1 MDKINAVIT
10 GVGGYVPEDVLTNE
24 DISRMVD
31 TTDEWIMTRVGIKER
46 RILKGE
52 GVGLSYMGI
61 RAVKQ
66 LLEKTNLNPEEVE
79 VILTATTTPDHHF
92 PTTSSIIAYHTG
104 CKNAMTF
111 DMQGAC
117 AGFLYALETGANYI
131 RSGRYKKVV
140 VVSGDKMTSITDY
153 QDRSTCPLF
162 GDACGAVL
170 LEPTTEEFGI
180 LDTILRTDGVG
191 YPHLIMKSGGSA
203 YPPSHETVDNREHF
217 VYQDGRV
224 VFKYAVSYMAD
235 VAAEIAEKN
244 GLTHD
249 DIAWIVP
256 HQANLRIIDA
266 TAKRLGVDMDKVM
279 INIQKYG
286 NTSAGTIP
294 ICLWEWEN
302 QLKKGD
308 NLILAAFG
316 AGFTWGAVY
325 LKWGYDGKKHKSG
338 FVNIVGNPNVGKST
352 LMNRLVGERISIITS
367 KAQTTRHRIMG
378 IVNTDDMQIVYS
390 DTPGVLRPNYKLQES
405 MLNFSQSALGDADVL
420 LYVTDVV
427 ETIDKNNEF
436 LARVQSIECPV
447 LLLINKID
455 QTNQPE
461 LEKLVAQWKE
471 LLPKAEIIPISALSN
486 FNIDY
491 VKRRV
496 EELMPDS
503 PPYFEK
509 DALTDKPARFFVTEI
524 IREKILLY
532 YQKEIPYA
540 VEVVVELF
548 KEDDE
553 LIHIKALIIVER
565 DTQKGIIIGH
575 QGQALK
581 KVGAMARKDIERFF
595 GKKVFLEM
603 FVKVEKD
610 WRNRDNILKN
620 FGYQLD

>member
-24 DISRMVD
+24 DISKMVD

-79 VILTATTTPDHHF
+79 VVLTATTTPDHHF

-170 LEPTTEEFGI
+170 LEPTTEEFGV

-595 GKKVFLEM
+595 GK
-603 FVKVEKD
+603 
-610 WRNRDNILKN
+610 RC
-620 FGYQLD
+620 FGNVCQSGKRLA

>member
-24 DISRMVD
+24 DISKMVD

-79 VILTATTTPDHHF
+79 VVLTATTTPDHHF

-170 LEPTTEEFGI
+170 LEPTTEEFGV

-316 AGFTWGAVY
+316 AGFTWGAIY